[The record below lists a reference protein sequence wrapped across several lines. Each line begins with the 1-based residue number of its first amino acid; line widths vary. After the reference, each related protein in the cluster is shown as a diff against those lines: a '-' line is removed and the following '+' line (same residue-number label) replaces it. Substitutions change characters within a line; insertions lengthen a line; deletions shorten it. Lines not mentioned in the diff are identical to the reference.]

1 MAQPAYAL
9 PQSESQTTWPA
20 QGEWTWGDYLR
31 LPDDGNRYEIIE
43 GVLYVTAAPIYAHQF
58 AVYRLARVM
67 GNFVE
72 DECLGEVLGAPFDIR
87 LPGGADP
94 VQPDL
99 VFFRSGNE
107 PEADDKCFAGVP
119 DLIVEVLSPRTRH
132 LDKTVKLRAYE
143 KAGVSEYWLVDPD
156 SRSVEVLH
164 LDAGR
169 RVFKRLGRFGA
180 DDAVRSLVLAGFET
194 PVAPLFPTSRS

>member
-1 MAQPAYAL
+1 MAQPAFAL
-9 PQSESQTTWPA
+9 PQPESQPTWPA

-31 LPDDGNRYEIIE
+31 LPDDGHRYEIIE

-72 DECLGEVLGAPFDIR
+72 DERLGEVLGAPFDIR
-87 LPGGADP
+87 LPGVADP

-107 PEADDKCFAGVP
+107 PEADDKYFTGVP
-119 DLIVEVLSPRTRH
+119 DLVVEILSRRTRR

-143 KAGVSEYWLVDPD
+143 RAGVSEYWLVDPD
-156 SRSVEVLH
+156 ARSVTAFH
-164 LDAGR
+164 LDEER
-169 RVFKRLGRFGA
+169 HVFEELGRFGS
-180 DDAVRSLVLAGFET
+180 DHVVHSLVLSGFET
-194 PVAPLFPTSRS
+194 AVAPLFPAKS